1 MPPQCT
7 ILRRALTALVLCAVH
22 TKAFRS
28 PAPRLGGRI
37 KNRAATQWDA
47 RRAGSARTDLTVAK
61 VLAGPASEE
70 EVAHAVE
77 ALLQPG
83 GADSPLETLFDMD
96 KPLLQEDEA
105 DTTIEAVLQGSADA
119 PYDLA
124 DAAAEVEETEELIEF
139 TEFAEMELPCLEREI
154 LVDGEDL
161 LREVDQ
167 DSALWKTL
175 DDLPVLSNPILAA
188 VDPEAAVAEDEDA
201 ITRRKVRARALP
213 LFVVWLAAP
222 TLSLIDTAVVGRFA
236 RGPAAAAALAP
247 AVSFSDSLAYLMS
260 FLAIVTTSRVAAGV
274 AHHDGR
280 GARLA
285 AREGLVLSLV
295 VGCAMAAVGE
305 FGGAAATLKRVYVTR
320 STAAVLAPATT
331 YCRIRGIAL
340 PLQLAW
346 QTAQAA
352 SIARGDSAS
361 PLRACAYAAI
371 INVIVDV
378 ILVAGLGWGVAGAA
392 AATALATAVGCAAQL
407 RSLARLERT
416 ERVAEAVGVE
426 DIEAIPEDP
435 RPTIGGLGRLFVEAL
450 PVFLT
455 ILSKTVVGVVL
466 VAAVASA
473 SLAEL
478 AAHQIATG
486 LFLLLSPFADA
497 LAAASQSLAPRA
509 LRRAKQRPAKVLGTV
524 LMETLFASALG
535 AAMTFSVARFGA
547 SLFTSSPEVAAA
559 CASLAPAV
567 AASLGVYVTNTA
579 FEGTLF
585 ALGHAR
591 PIGLLMPFNALLV
604 ALALLGKGVRGS
616 PFALQRSWW
625 VFVAYQIFRIPQLAW
640 IARRREE
647 PVAPLGAPDEEEVNS
662 LPVPALA

>member
-22 TKAFRS
+22 TSAFRS
-28 PAPRLGGRI
+28 PAPRLGRI

>member
-22 TKAFRS
+22 TSAFRS
-28 PAPRLGGRI
+28 PAPRLGRI

-83 GADSPLETLFDMD
+83 GTDSPLETLFDMD

-124 DAAAEVEETEELIEF
+124 DAAAEVEETEELIEL